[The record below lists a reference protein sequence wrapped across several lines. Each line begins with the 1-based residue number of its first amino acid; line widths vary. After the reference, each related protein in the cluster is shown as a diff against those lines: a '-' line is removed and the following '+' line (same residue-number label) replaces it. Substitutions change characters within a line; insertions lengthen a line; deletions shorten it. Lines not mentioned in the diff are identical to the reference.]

1 MVSAK
6 GLVRNKLGVHARTA
20 VTIVNTVSRFRSEV
34 YFLKDDMKVSAKSIL
49 GVMMLE
55 AGPGSELTLEAE
67 GTDEE
72 QAMQALLALFE
83 AKFGED

>member
-1 MVSAK
+1 MISAK
-6 GLVRNKLGVHARTA
+6 GLVQNKLGIHARTA
-20 VTIVNTVSRFRSEV
+20 VTIVNTVSRFRAEV
-34 YFLKDDMKVSAKSIL
+34 FFLKDDMKVSAKSIL

-55 AGPGSELTLEAE
+55 AGPGCELMLEAD

-83 AKFGED
+83 TRFGED